1 MLKKEYF
8 FKSQESLATVIDNDE
23 DDDDDQEDQDQGS
36 EDKVETPPPETDAE
50 QQQQQ
55 KPDDNKCKQTAN
67 TTASKSNQFHENFRE
82 NDFTKK
88 NQDDPNAATTANAP
102 QHPSDGDDVDTAS
115 NNVDTIQ
122 TASKKTTPV

>member
-50 QQQQQ
+50 QQQ

-122 TASKKTTPV
+122 TASKKTTTV